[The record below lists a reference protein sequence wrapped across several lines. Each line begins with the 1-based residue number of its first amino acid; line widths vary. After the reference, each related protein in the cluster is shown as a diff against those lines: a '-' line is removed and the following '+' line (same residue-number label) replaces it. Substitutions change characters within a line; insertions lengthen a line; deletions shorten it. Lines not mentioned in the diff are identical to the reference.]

1 MGIGGLNMS
10 RDIIE
15 FEMWLKGIEETKAI
29 VDEAVKIAKDYPELN
44 IREVIAKAKE
54 VIECM

>member
-1 MGIGGLNMS
+1 MNNNINMV
-10 RDIIE
+10 E
-15 FEMWLKGIEETKAI
+15 FEMWLQGMEETKAV

-54 VIECM
+54 VINCMK

>member
-1 MGIGGLNMS
+1 MN

-29 VDEAVKIAKDYPELN
+29 VDEAVKIAKDYPELT

-54 VIECM
+54 VLK

>member
-1 MGIGGLNMS
+1 MN
-10 RDIIE
+10 RNTIE
-15 FEMWLKGIEETKAI
+15 FELWLKGMEESKTV

-54 VIECM
+54 VIECV

>member
-1 MGIGGLNMS
+1 MS

-44 IREVIAKAKE
+44 IRQVIAKAKE
-54 VIECM
+54 VIQ